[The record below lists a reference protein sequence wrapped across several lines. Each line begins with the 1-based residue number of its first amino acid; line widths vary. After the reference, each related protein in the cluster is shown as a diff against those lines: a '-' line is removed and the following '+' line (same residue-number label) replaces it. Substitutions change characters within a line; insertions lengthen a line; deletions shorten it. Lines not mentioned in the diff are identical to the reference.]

1 MLFFFF
7 SSRRRHTRC
16 ALVTGVQ
23 TCALPIFRM
32 LDRDGQATLTFR
44 AVARELDITVGALS
58 RYFKNLADLQ
68 DEVAAQI
75 MATLRPLSAVSKR
88 GLREQLLQLGVE
100 FLEINRAHPYLLTI
114 QGPATAAVIA
124 RQSNKCCQGAVK
136 FGTDMEAQ

>member
-1 MLFFFF
+1 
-7 SSRRRHTRC
+7 
-16 ALVTGVQ
+16 
-23 TCALPIFRM
+23 M

-88 GLREQLLQLGVE
+88 GLREQLLQFGVE

-114 QGPATAAVIA
+114 QGTATARSEERRV
-124 RQSNKCCQGAVK
+124 
-136 FGTDMEAQ
+136 GTEGVSTCRCRWTRLY